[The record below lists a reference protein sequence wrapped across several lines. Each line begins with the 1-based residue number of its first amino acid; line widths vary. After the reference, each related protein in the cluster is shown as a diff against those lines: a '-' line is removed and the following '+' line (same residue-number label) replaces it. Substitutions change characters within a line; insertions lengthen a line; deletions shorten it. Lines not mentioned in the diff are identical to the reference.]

1 MNSTKILLAA
11 KVGDFVESKNID
23 QMWQD
28 HFSVLLNS
36 VHNVDSKK
44 FVKECIKHRIAD
56 NEIVTVLSSV
66 VLDSLE
72 AVKFGKAAGINGLS
86 AEHFVC
92 AHIGISVHLS
102 LFIYI
107 YVDS

>member
-1 MNSTKILLAA
+1 MNSTKILLAT
-11 KVGDFVESKNID
+11 KVGDFVESKNIA

-28 HFSVLLNS
+28 HFSALLNI
-36 VHNVDSKK
+36 VHNVDSKE
-44 FVKECIKHRIAD
+44 FVKECIEHRIAG
-56 NEIVTVLSSV
+56 NEIITVLSSV
-66 VLDSLE
+66 VLDNLR
-72 AVKFGKAAGINGLS
+72 AIKLCKVVVNDVLS